1 MSNDNVTSMLVQSNA
16 IYRGA
21 QYEELS
27 WARRSYNMSIGS
39 HEVRAL
45 ERREYPPSVECR
57 KTCGRGV
64 TRTQIVGMGY
74 STRKRALR
82 QRSSACLLNGRF
94 YDAY

>member
-1 MSNDNVTSMLVQSNA
+1 
-16 IYRGA
+16 
-21 QYEELS
+21 
-27 WARRSYNMSIGS
+27 MSIGS

-82 QRSSACLLNGRF
+82 QRSSACLLNGRILLVNPLVLKLVSPT
-94 YDAY
+94 YLL